1 MTQAV
6 AVPWRRPERGRA
18 DRRAGSGTP
27 LCEAARFL
35 ASGGAR
41 GFLWQIAPLP
51 GSFYESAGSGV
62 AAQGGIVTAEPA
74 IRLSGAEDA
83 RRFVE
88 EGGHPHVKLGV
99 TDIDGILRGKYVS
112 RDKFFSALEKGFG
125 FCDVIV
131 GWDSND
137 QLYDNVTYTGWHT
150 AYPDAPVRILPE
162 TARIMPFEGGMP
174 FFLCEL
180 AEKAEAICPRGLL
193 RRVLAKAGEMGFS
206 VSAALEYEFFL
217 FDETPDSVREK
228 GYRNLKPMTPG
239 FFGYSVLRS
248 SVHAEFYRELL
259 DTCRAMDMALEGL
272 HTETGPGVLEAAI
285 AVDDALR
292 AADKAVLFK
301 TFTKVIAQRCGRM
314 ATFMAKWS
322 RDWPGQS
329 GHIHLSLKDK
339 SGKPVFHDAKAER
352 GMSQAMRHFI
362 GGQQKL
368 MPEFLA
374 MVASTVNS
382 YSRLIPGFW
391 APTSAT
397 WGIENRTTALR
408 AIPGSPSSQRVEYRI
423 AAADANP
430 YVALAAALAS
440 GLWGIEN
447 EVEPDAPIPG
457 NAYEAKLPRK
467 LDLPRTLWEAAQRLK
482 GSKVARALFGD
493 EFVDH
498 FAATR
503 EWEEREFRKAI
514 TDWELARYFEII

>member
-1 MTQAV
+1 MT
-6 AVPWRRPERGRA
+6 
-18 DRRAGSGTP
+18 T
-27 LCEAARFL
+27 
-35 ASGGAR
+35 
-41 GFLWQIAPLP
+41 
-51 GSFYESAGSGV
+51 
-62 AAQGGIVTAEPA
+62 EPA
-74 IRLSGAEDA
+74 IRLTSAEDA

-88 EGGHPHVKLGV
+88 EGVHPYVKVGV
-99 TDIDGILRGKYVS
+99 TDVDGILRGKYLAKE
-112 RDKFFSALEKGFG
+112 KFFSALEKGFG

-162 TARIMPFEGGMP
+162 TGRVMPFENGTP

-180 AEKAEAICPRGLL
+180 AEEAEKICPRGVL
-193 RRVLAKAGEMGFS
+193 RRVLAKAADMGFS
-206 VSAALEYEFFL
+206 AAGAVEYEFFL
-217 FDETPDSVREK
+217 FDETPESIRAK
-228 GYRNLKPMTPG
+228 GYRDLKPMTPG

-248 SVHAEFYRELL
+248 SVHAEFYRDLL
-259 DTCRAMDMALEGL
+259 DTCRTMDMAIEGL

-285 AVDDALR
+285 GVDEALC

-301 TFTKVIAQRCGRM
+301 TFVKVLAQRRGLM

-329 GHIHLSLKDK
+329 GHIHLSLKDRA
-339 SGKPVFHDAKAER
+339 GKPVFHDASAER
-352 GMSQAMRHFI
+352 GMSQTMRHFI

-368 MPEFLA
+368 MPELLA

-408 AIPGSPSSQRVEYRI
+408 AIPGSPSAQRVEYRI

-430 YVALAAALAS
+430 YIAMAAALAS

-447 EVEPDAPIPG
+447 AVEPEAPVAG
-457 NAYEAKLPRK
+457 NAYEALPPPG

-482 GSKVARALFGD
+482 ESATARALFGN

-503 EWEEREFRKAI
+503 EWEEREFRKHI